1 MIQNRMK
8 TYNVST
14 RISGQ
19 NEYGQPLETYET
31 IGSADIS
38 ISLLTKVINE
48 LDPRY
53 LTSTHIG
60 LTYDKSLKEGMR
72 LVDADIKYM
81 INVANNDGRLSQLT
95 LLELI

>member
-8 TYNVST
+8 TYNVGT
-14 RISGQ
+14 RNIGTDD
-19 NEYGQPLETYET
+19 YGQPLETYQN

-53 LTSTHIG
+53 IKATHLG
-60 LTYDKSLKEGMR
+60 LTYNKTLKEGMR

-95 LLELI
+95 LELI